1 MDVAAKIQIQEQR
14 EIVLFLI
21 KILLFENFFLFL
33 SLILFIS
40 SCIILN
46 N

>member
-21 KILLFENFFLFL
+21 KIF
-33 SLILFIS
+33 ILRIGRDGVHS
-40 SCIILN
+40 S
-46 N
+46 

>member
-21 KILLFENFFLFL
+21 KIF
-33 SLILFIS
+33 ILRIGRDGVHSFVIQ
-40 SCIILN
+40 L
-46 N
+46 

>member
-21 KILLFENFFLFL
+21 KIF
-33 SLILFIS
+33 ILRNGRDGVHSFVIQF
-40 SCIILN
+40 
-46 N
+46 

>member
-21 KILLFENFFLFL
+21 KIF
-33 SLILFIS
+33 ILRIERDGVHSFVIQF
-40 SCIILN
+40 
-46 N
+46 

>member
-21 KILLFENFFLFL
+21 KIF
-33 SLILFIS
+33 ILRIGRDGVHSFVIKF
-40 SCIILN
+40 
-46 N
+46 

>member
-21 KILLFENFFLFL
+21 KIFFLRIGRDGVHSFV
-33 SLILFIS
+33 IQF
-40 SCIILN
+40 
-46 N
+46 

>member
-33 SLILFIS
+33 DLII
-40 SCIILN
+40 
-46 N
+46 

>member
-21 KILLFENFFLFL
+21 KIF
-33 SLILFIS
+33 ILRIGRDGVHSFVTQF
-40 SCIILN
+40 
-46 N
+46 

>member
-1 MDVAAKIQIQEQR
+1 MDVAAKIQIQKQR

>member
-21 KILLFENFFLFL
+21 KILSFENFFLFL
-33 SLILFIS
+33 DLYIIDVVVS
-40 SCIILN
+40 S
-46 N
+46 

>member
-21 KILLFENFFLFL
+21 KI
-33 SLILFIS
+33 FIFRIVRDGVHS
-40 SCIILN
+40 FVIQF
-46 N
+46 

>member
-21 KILLFENFFLFL
+21 KIF
-33 SLILFIS
+33 ILRIGRDVVHSFVIQF
-40 SCIILN
+40 
-46 N
+46 

>member
-21 KILLFENFFLFL
+21 KIF
-33 SLILFIS
+33 ILRIGRDGVHS
-40 SCIILN
+40 
-46 N
+46 